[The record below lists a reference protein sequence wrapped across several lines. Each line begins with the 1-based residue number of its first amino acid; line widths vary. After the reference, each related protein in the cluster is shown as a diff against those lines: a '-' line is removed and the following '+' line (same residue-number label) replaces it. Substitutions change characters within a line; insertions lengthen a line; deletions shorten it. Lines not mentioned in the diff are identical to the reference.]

1 MTAQPGL
8 CRTCSKTTLLV
19 FQRGG
24 SNIFL
29 DYEMLEV
36 SSDDEGGLK
45 IEEGTGD
52 EEDVKRLKLEQDY
65 IPPNSILLSLPTTA
79 PIPG

>member
-1 MTAQPGL
+1 M
-8 CRTCSKTTLLV
+8 
-19 FQRGG
+19 
-24 SNIFL
+24 
-29 DYEMLEV
+29 
-36 SSDDEGGLK
+36 SSDDDGGLK

-65 IPPNSILLSLPTTA
+65 IPPNSILLSLPTSA